1 MANWKKIGIVSGIGA
16 GVIGLITY
24 VTRLNKSSE
33 QLETVATAKIHSL
46 KLDGLT
52 IRVDVQLKNPSRSTF
67 NIKFP
72 FVKIV
77 YKDKVIGTSQVI
89 DKNIKIPAHGEA
101 NIEGIMIKIPVTSFF
116 SIGAGLIKLLVQKEP
131 AVISVKTISTI
142 DLGWKKLPY
151 EKSDDMTLHPSA

>member
-1 MANWKKIGIVSGIGA
+1 MANWKKIGIISGIGA
-16 GVIGLITY
+16 GVVGLITY
-24 VTRLNKSSE
+24 VTRLKRANA
-33 QLETVATAKIHSL
+33 QLESITTAKIHSL

-52 IRVDVQLKNPSRSTF
+52 IRVDVELKNPSRSSF

-72 FVKIV
+72 FVKLI

-89 DKNIKIPAHGEA
+89 DKDIKIPSNGEA
-101 NIEGIMIKIPVTSFF
+101 RIEAIMIKIPVTSIF
-116 SIGAGLIKLLVQKEP
+116 SIGAGLIKLLVQKQA

-151 EKSDDMTLHPSA
+151 EKSDHMTLNPPA

>member
-16 GVIGLITY
+16 GVVGLITY
-24 VTRLNKSSE
+24 VTRLNRAQA

-52 IRVDVQLKNPSRSTF
+52 IRVDVQLKNPSRSSF
-67 NIKFP
+67 IIKFP

-89 DKNIKIPAHGEA
+89 DKNIQIPAFGEA
-101 NIEGIMIKIPVTSFF
+101 NIESIMIKIPVTSIF
-116 SIGAGLIKLLVQKEP
+116 SIGAGLIKLLVQKEA

-151 EKSDDMTLHPSA
+151 EKSDDMTLHPTA

>member
-16 GVIGLITY
+16 GVVGLITY
-24 VTRLNKSSE
+24 VTRLNRAQA

-52 IRVDVQLKNPSRSTF
+52 IRVDVQLKNPSRSSF

-89 DKNIKIPAHGEA
+89 DKNIQIPAYGEA
-101 NIEGIMIKIPVTSFF
+101 NIESIMIKIPVTSIF
-116 SIGAGLIKLLVQKEP
+116 SIGSGLIKLLVQKEA

-151 EKSDDMTLHPSA
+151 EKSDDMTLHPTA

>member
-16 GVIGLITY
+16 GVVGLITY
-24 VTRLNKSSE
+24 VARLNRAQA

-52 IRVDVQLKNPSRSTF
+52 IRVDVELKNPSRSAF

-72 FVKIV
+72 FVKLI

-89 DKNIKIPAHGEA
+89 DKNIKIPAYGEA
-101 NIEGIMIKIPVTSFF
+101 NIEAIMIKIPVTSIF
-116 SIGAGLIKLLVQKEP
+116 SIGAGLIKLLVQKEA

-151 EKSDDMTLHPSA
+151 EKSDDMTLHPTA

>member
-16 GVIGLITY
+16 GVVGLITY
-24 VTRLNKSSE
+24 VTRLNRASG

-52 IRVDVQLKNPSRSTF
+52 IRVDVQLKNPSRSSF

-72 FVKIV
+72 FVKLI

-89 DKNIKIPAHGEA
+89 DKNIKIPAYGEA
-101 NIEGIMIKIPVTSFF
+101 NIESIMIKIPVTSIF
-116 SIGAGLIKLLVQKEP
+116 SIGAGLIKLLVQKEA

>member
-1 MANWKKIGIVSGIGA
+1 MANWKTIGIVSGIGA
-16 GVIGLITY
+16 GVVGLITY
-24 VTRLNKSSE
+24 VSRLKRANA
-33 QLETVATAKIHSL
+33 QLESIATAKIHSL

-52 IRVDVQLKNPSRSTF
+52 IRVDVELKNPSRSSF

-72 FVKIV
+72 FVKLI

-89 DKNIKIPAHGEA
+89 DKDIKIPSNGEA
-101 NIEGIMIKIPVTSFF
+101 NIEAIMIKIPVTSIF
-116 SIGAGLIKLLVQKEP
+116 SIGAGLIKLLVQKQA

-151 EKSDDMTLHPSA
+151 EKSDNMTLNPPA

>member
-1 MANWKKIGIVSGIGA
+1 MANWKKIGIISGIGA
-16 GVIGLITY
+16 SVVGLITY
-24 VTRLNKSSE
+24 VTRLKRANA
-33 QLETVATAKIHSL
+33 QLESITTAKIHSL

-52 IRVDVQLKNPSRSTF
+52 IRVDVELKNPSRSSF

-72 FVKIV
+72 FVKLM

-89 DKNIKIPAHGEA
+89 DKDIKIPSNGEA
-101 NIEGIMIKIPVTSFF
+101 NIEGIMIKIPATSIF
-116 SIGAGLIKLLVQKEP
+116 SIGAGLIRLLVQKQA

-151 EKSDDMTLHPSA
+151 EKSDDMTLNPPA

>member
-1 MANWKKIGIVSGIGA
+1 MANWKKIGIISGIGA
-16 GVIGLITY
+16 GVVGLITY
-24 VTRLNKSSE
+24 VSRLNRAQA
-33 QLETVATAKIHSL
+33 QLETVTIAKIHSL

-52 IRVDVQLKNPSRSTF
+52 IRVDVQLKNPSRSSF

-89 DKNIKIPAHGEA
+89 DKNITIPAYGEA
-101 NIEGIMIKIPVTSFF
+101 NIESIMIKIPVTSMF
-116 SIGAGLIKLLVQKEP
+116 SIGAGLIKLLVQKEE
-131 AVISVKTISTI
+131 VIISVKTISTI

-151 EKSDDMTLHPSA
+151 EKSDYMTLHPTA

>member
-1 MANWKKIGIVSGIGA
+1 MANWKKIGIISGIGA
-16 GVIGLITY
+16 GVVGLITY
-24 VTRLNKSSE
+24 VTRLKRANA
-33 QLETVATAKIHSL
+33 QLESITTAKIHSL

-52 IRVDVQLKNPSRSTF
+52 IRVDVELKNPSRSSF

-72 FVKIV
+72 FVKLI

-89 DKNIKIPAHGEA
+89 DKDIKIPSNGEA
-101 NIEGIMIKIPVTSFF
+101 NIEAIMIKIPVTSIF
-116 SIGAGLIKLLVQKEP
+116 SIGAGLIKLLVQKQA

-151 EKSDDMTLHPSA
+151 EKSDDMTLNPPA